1 LVEKLDRSSW
11 FRVAARLLVE
21 RGGGGL
27 RVEALCRDAGVTKG
41 SFYHHFRD
49 LGEFKTAFM
58 DYLYQRGA
66 MDPMSRLE
74 ALDSPRERLRGLIEA
89 IACEDLALEAAVRRW
104 AASDPAVA
112 EHLRQVDQARMA
124 FVAEMYHELLPD
136 DPVLHGLDREV
147 HVRQVV
153 VPPVL
158 TVLGRL
164 GGADPVDRPASRH
177 GHRPGPRTAPI
188 RREVGGAAP
197 DLQEDLLKHLF
208 ALGTIHQ
215 DLDDEG
221 QEPAR
226 PAVVELREGV
236 VIPGSRP
243 ANEGVVAIQ
252 ILVMHSRM
260 VRVPGAR
267 SDLIGLLGLAGPVR
281 RGSATIIRR

>member
-1 LVEKLDRSSW
+1 MLKVLLLCQCGSNPRRDWLPACSPLSEGGCIPYHTAWYGFLVEKLDRSSW

-112 EHLRQVDQARMA
+112 EHLRQVDQARTA

-136 DPVLHGLDREV
+136 DPALADDMCRLAQAFYLGAVMLEPPVTGEEYRRLTALLDR
-147 HVRQVV
+147 
-153 VPPVL
+153 
-158 TVLGRL
+158 
-164 GGADPVDRPASRH
+164 
-177 GHRPGPRTAPI
+177 I
-188 RREVGGAAP
+188 
-197 DLQEDLLKHLF
+197 
-208 ALGTIHQ
+208 
-215 DLDDEG
+215 
-221 QEPAR
+221 
-226 PAVVELREGV
+226 
-236 VIPGSRP
+236 
-243 ANEGVVAIQ
+243 
-252 ILVMHSRM
+252 
-260 VRVPGAR
+260 VRV
-267 SDLIGLLGLAGPVR
+267 
-281 RGSATIIRR
+281 